1 MSYTQGTTHYNLPQ
15 TLGDDKRDWFDTNQP
30 FADVDAAL
38 YSAYE
43 GVQTLDKDLTAVKSD
58 LNTAQ
63 TDIANIKQYDAENT
77 VKVSALETL
86 TAQHTVDIE
95 DVRNDAEDMICSVEE
110 KSATAQYEH
119 LTGAYFRYNDTLYVT
134 TTDIR
139 KGDTIVPNVNCRT
152 TDVASEFDRDIH
164 DFSPSLKSNDHFS
177 LARVVYAKRYGR
189 FVQFQFGITST
200 TEITAGQDY
209 VIHFEGLPS
218 TIGAIGAFTSY
229 YHGSG
234 QAFGASV
241 FYGDDMSIT
250 LDSGAEKGVTVYFTY
265 LYISNSF
272 I

>member
-43 GVQTLDKDLTAVKSD
+43 GVQTLDKDLTTVKSD

-63 TDIANIKQYDAENT
+63 TDIADIKKYDAENT

-110 KSATAQYEH
+110 KTATAQYEH
-119 LTGAYFRYNDTLYVT
+119 LTGAYFRYNDTLYVA
-134 TTDIR
+134 TTDIS

-152 TDVASEFDRDIH
+152 TDVASGLT
-164 DFSPSLKSNDHFS
+164 LKRVDLSISSDYFS
-177 LARVVYAKRYGR
+177 LELAECYRFGNVAAVRLSIKLNQEASAGTNLDVY
-189 FVQFQFGITST
+189 V
-200 TEITAGQDY
+200 D
-209 VIHFEGLPS
+209 GLPIPLINLDKS
-218 TIGAIGAFTSY
+218 INMSYAGAAEYLTRMFGNSNRIVVTFATDNHAGTTIWCSF
-229 YHGSG
+229 
-234 QAFGASV
+234 
-241 FYGDDMSIT
+241 
-250 LDSGAEKGVTVYFTY
+250 VY
-265 LYISNSF
+265 LCK
-272 I
+272 

>member
-63 TDIANIKQYDAENT
+63 TDIASIKQYDAENT

-86 TAQHTVDIE
+86 TAQHTIDIE

-110 KSATAQYEH
+110 KTATAQYEH
-119 LTGAYFRYNDTLYVT
+119 LTGAYFRYNDTLYVA
-134 TTDIR
+134 TTDIS

-152 TDVASEFDRDIH
+152 TDVATSLPTIRNLGSVSIGSSDYFTLSEPGEVH
-164 DFSPSLKSNDHFS
+164 SYGKVVTGTFS
-177 LARVVYAKRYGR
+177 LVVTQALPRYTEYSIETNLPEALVHTELATRLRSVAVFINGSTLTIYTHEDID
-189 FVQFQFGITST
+189 ITYT
-200 TEITAGQDY
+200 
-209 VIHFEGLPS
+209 
-218 TIGAIGAFTSY
+218 
-229 YHGSG
+229 
-234 QAFGASV
+234 
-241 FYGDDMSIT
+241 
-250 LDSGAEKGVTVYFTY
+250 TY
-265 LYISNSF
+265 LDVNFVYISK
-272 I
+272 

>member
-63 TDIANIKQYDAENT
+63 TDIASIKQYDAENT

-110 KSATAQYEH
+110 KTATAQYEH
-119 LTGAYFRYNDTLYVT
+119 LTGAYFRYNDTLYVA
-134 TTDIR
+134 TTDIS

-152 TDVASEFDRDIH
+152 TDVSSRITLEKVDISFSSDYFNLLSGVCYRSGNIVQFYLQLQLNQNVSAHASLTCHVLNLPVPLMSASYSVDNTRAGGDVDYLCTLAKGSDIITI
-164 DFSPSLKSNDHFS
+164 SPSTD
-177 LARVVYAKRYGR
+177 
-189 FVQFQFGITST
+189 TS
-200 TEITAGQDY
+200 AWKNY
-209 VIHFEGLPS
+209 WCS
-218 TIGAIGAFTSY
+218 
-229 YHGSG
+229 
-234 QAFGASV
+234 
-241 FYGDDMSIT
+241 
-250 LDSGAEKGVTVYFTY
+250 FTY
-265 LYISNSF
+265 LCN
-272 I
+272 

>member
-63 TDIANIKQYDAENT
+63 TDIASIKQYDAENT

-110 KSATAQYEH
+110 KTATAQYEH
-119 LTGAYFRYNDTLYVT
+119 LTGAYFRYNDTLYVA
-134 TTDIR
+134 TTDIG

-152 TDVASEFDRDIH
+152 TDVASSIGYKQL
-164 DFSPSLKSNDHFS
+164 DFSLNSNDYFTSELCYCYVVGPVTYIHFGLVATQD
-177 LARVVYAKRYGR
+177 LASSVVIPLYFTNTPTAVTEGVGHPSAGHLADAFRFSINIGKNYFAFVNGSTEMKAGVKVYSDVVY
-189 FVQFQFGITST
+189 
-200 TEITAGQDY
+200 
-209 VIHFEGLPS
+209 
-218 TIGAIGAFTSY
+218 
-229 YHGSG
+229 
-234 QAFGASV
+234 
-241 FYGDDMSIT
+241 
-250 LDSGAEKGVTVYFTY
+250 
-265 LYISNSF
+265 ISK
-272 I
+272 